1 MVRYVQFHQMLIM
14 LIIGNFILIIISDL
28 EMAGKYNYSRANVEN
43 ETLQTNRYERTQKL
57 THQHCMGSS
66 FQNCNFFCV

>member
-43 ETLQTNRYERTQKL
+43 ETLQTNRYERTQK
-57 THQHCMGSS
+57 
-66 FQNCNFFCV
+66 